1 MKRLIYILLLLC
13 SQAHAQVSLG
23 FGSAT
28 ADTNTE
34 ITVDLLM
41 DNSEVVKAI
50 QLDFYFDPN
59 LISYVG
65 NPTVVG
71 TRIEEGFTVAV
82 NEIGEGR
89 YRALIYSP
97 TNGEI
102 PVGSGSVMKLSF
114 ETGLQFGTFPIY
126 LNNNQS
132 NGSYTN
138 VVVSGTGS
146 AAISDLTLTEGY
158 LTILS
163 GDFGWNTTE
172 QNFGGVVKDQSQTFN
187 FEFFNNGNADLVL
200 ELLSEDLGVFEAD
213 FTAFPLT
220 ISAGSSSKM
229 MVNFPADTPGSF
241 EGTFEL
247 QSNDPKRTDS
257 TIFKISASVFSNNV
271 AGLPFVEVAS
281 GSRAEA
287 RISFEAEEPII
298 SFQFDIPFN
307 PEVFTIDAESV
318 ELLVTGTDHFITAS
332 AFEEENFVRILSYSP
347 TNTPIPTSQQD
358 WVAFDI
364 VADDNAF
371 PGEYSLSFKD
381 AIANDPN
388 LVNVASGTISGSLRI
403 LNGLIEL
410 SLVEG
415 QQPLSNG
422 YSNQRNLLV
431 INDGNSPVKLSQ
443 LAANA
448 EVEVVEFETDQSIEA
463 GESIQ
468 LTLAITPNVYP
479 NYELNINLVH
489 DGYNGGS
496 LFNSSIPTY
505 YPNFISTGET
515 EIAPNDSEN
524 ISFSLY
530 NSSAAKAVQ
539 FDFKVPAGMSID
551 LSQAENVYQNGY
563 ALNYSILNQDEQIY
577 RVLYFNPSGG
587 LILAGDHE
595 LFNAPLTVNNAQVG
609 AYSMAITGLLIS
621 GETNENIASIALYD
635 NKIIVAERPLA
646 ESLELRLGKTQTL
659 TLSPGSDP
667 NGLAL
672 TYHIITQPQD
682 GNIEGGEKLIYTPS
696 GSFVGQVSF
705 DYQVFNGLRYSETE
719 TITIEL
725 INNTPP
731 VVAAI
736 DLTMNQGEQLEF
748 SLLGTD
754 EDGDELTYTVA
765 SPSNGTISVDGSSVT
780 YTPNE
785 GFYGIDEFSY
795 TANDG
800 EVDSA
805 SAMIRIEVLRVNAPP
820 TVSDLSFSMNRES
833 VLEFSLSGTDEDGDE
848 LTYTVASPSNG
859 TISVDGSSV
868 TYTPNEGYVGSDTFT
883 YFANDSFA
891 DSNTGVITI
900 TIVDNYPPVITE
912 LNISTNEDESLEFQ
926 LSAEDNE
933 GATISYEITQ
943 PQNGIASIDGD
954 RVTYT
959 PNSDFFGTDTFFYR
973 AYDDVGYSTA
983 KITVD
988 ILPVN
993 DAPEFKM
1000 EVSASLIESASI
1012 GDLIIELSA
1021 EDVDSEELSF
1031 SLEENDLDIFDL
1043 SGSSLILNQPLDYEL
1058 AKEHVVKLVVSD
1070 GELTGEL
1077 SFILNVLDVPNQTTE
1092 KDITVRVS
1100 DVVAETPTTSN
1111 QFYQRYLDEIV
1122 SNEFQE
1128 GQVVYYEI
1136 SGGDDSEFFTIDK
1149 NNGALSFTII
1159 PDFEDP
1165 QDANK
1170 DNLYEAIIKITS
1182 LTDGGSEVPI
1192 YSGQTDIAVP
1202 EAQSAV
1208 AVIDS
1213 YVAEPTVDSDGD
1225 GFADV
1230 VDNCPTISNPN
1241 QLDTDGDGTGDFCDD
1256 SDNDGLFDIEDQCP
1270 YSSVGLPINV
1280 FGCEV
1285 FVLPKDA
1292 FTVVAQ
1298 SASCSTTTDG
1308 VISITARYPQFSYS
1322 VSVEGI
1328 GAPLIL
1334 DANSGLSDKIENLG
1348 PGTYNVCITVNGQEG
1363 YAHCSTVSINQPAPL
1378 SVAPTMNVDRGT
1390 INYQVS
1396 GADSYRVSFNGR
1408 EMLVSEPNIELN
1420 LRPGLNRIKLYTDFT
1435 CQGYFEEEIF
1445 VSENVTLYPNPTTG
1459 PIQLYVSG
1467 KDRNVQLNIRNSM
1480 GQTVHA
1486 EALDVPY
1493 NRIVHFNLGRQPSG
1507 VYFINLEGETVR
1519 KQLKVIKQ

>member
-114 ETGLQFGTFPIY
+114 ETGLQFGTFPIF
-126 LNNNQS
+126 LNNNQN

-138 VVVSGTGS
+138 VVVSGAGS
-146 AAISDLTLTEGY
+146 AAISDLTLTEGSI
-158 LTILS
+158 TVLS
-163 GDFGWNTTE
+163 GDFSSNTTD
-172 QNFGGVVKDQSQTFN
+172 QNFGSVVKDQAQSFD
-187 FEFFNNGNADLVL
+187 FVLSNNGNADLVIDFV
-200 ELLSEDLGVFEAD
+200 SEDLGVFQAD

-220 ISAGSSSKM
+220 LSAGSSSNLA
-229 MVNFPADTPGSF
+229 VSFPANTPGSF
-241 EGTFEL
+241 EGTFVL
-247 QSNDPKRTDS
+247 QSDDPKRTDP
-257 TIFKISASVFSNNV
+257 TTFKISAFVFSDNV
-271 AGLPFVEVAS
+271 AGLPTIEVAS
-281 GSRAEA
+281 GSTAEA
-287 RISFEAEEPII
+287 RITFEVEEPII
-298 SFQFDIPFN
+298 SFQFDIPFDS
-307 PEVFTIDAESV
+307 EVFTIDPESV
-318 ELLVTGTDHFITAS
+318 ELLITGTDHIITAS
-332 AFEEENFVRILSYSP
+332 VFEEDGFARILSYSP
-347 TNTPIPTSQQD
+347 TNATIPTTQGD
-358 WVAFDI
+358 WVSFDI
-364 VADDNAF
+364 VADDNAR
-371 PGEYSLSFKD
+371 PGDYPLVFDD

-388 LVNVASGTISGSLRI
+388 LVNVVSGTVSGSLTV
-403 LNGLIEL
+403 LNGLIDL
-410 SLVEG
+410 SLLEDL
-415 QQPLSNG
+415 QSLSNG
-422 YSNQRNLLV
+422 YANTRNLV
-431 INDGNSPVKLSQ
+431 IRNEGNAPSTMGEITTS
-443 LAANA
+443 A
-448 EVEVVEFETDQSIEA
+448 EVEVINYVANQTIDA
-463 GESIQ
+463 GEAIEVE
-468 LTLAITPNVYP
+468 LAITPDVYP
-479 NYELNINLVH
+479 AYDLEISMVH
-489 DGYNGGS
+489 DGYNGTTT
-496 LFNSSIPTY
+496 FNSEIPTY
-505 YPNFISTGET
+505 YPNFISTRDAQV
-515 EIAPNDSEN
+515 APNSTES
-524 ISFSLY
+524 ITFSLF
-530 NSSAAKAVQ
+530 NSSAVKAVQ
-539 FDFKVPAGMSID
+539 FDFKVPTGLSID
-551 LSQAENVYQNGY
+551 LAQAVNLYENGY
-563 ALNYSILNQDEQIY
+563 VLSYNVLNQDEQIY
-577 RVLYFNPSGG
+577 RALYFNPTGG
-587 LILAGDHE
+587 LIAPGTHE
-595 LFNAPLTVNNAQVG
+595 LFTAPLTAGDIAVSI
-609 AYSMAITGLLIS
+609 YPMAITEMILS
-621 GETNENIASIALYD
+621 GETNENIASIALYE
-635 NKIIVAERPLA
+635 NRIIAAEKPLA
-646 ESLELRLGKTQTL
+646 ESLSYQLGKTQTL
-659 TLSPGSDP
+659 TLTPGSDP
-667 NGLAL
+667 NGLSL
-672 TYHIITQPQD
+672 SYKIITQPES
-682 GNIEGGEKLIYTPS
+682 GNIEGGEKLVYTPS
-696 GSFVGQVSF
+696 GSFVGRISF
-705 DYQVFNGLRYSETE
+705 DYQLFNGLLYSNTA
-719 TITIEL
+719 TITIDL

-731 VVAAI
+731 VVSEI
-736 DLTMNQGEQLEF
+736 ELKMNQGEQLEF
-748 SLLGTD
+748 SLVGTD
-754 EDGDELTYTVA
+754 DDGDDLTYAVA
-765 SPSNGTISVDGSSVT
+765 TPSNGTISVDGSSVI

-785 GFYGIDEFSY
+785 GFYGIEEFSY
-795 TANDG
+795 KANDG
-800 EVDSA
+800 DVDSS
-805 SAMIRIEVLRVNAPP
+805 SATISIDVNAIPV
-820 TVSDLSFSMNRES
+820 VSEIDLTMNRES
-833 VLEFSLSGTDEDGDE
+833 TVEFSLVGTDDDGDD
-848 LTYTVASPSNG
+848 LTYAVATPSNG

-868 TYTPNEGYVGSDTFT
+868 IYTPNDGYIGTETFS
-883 YFANDSFA
+883 YYANDGIV
-891 DSNTGVITI
+891 DSNNAVITI
-900 TIVDNYPPVITE
+900 TIVDNYPPEISE

-1012 GDLIIELSA
+1012 GDLIFELSA

-1031 SLEENDLDIFDL
+1031 SLEENDLDIFGL

-1149 NNGALSFTII
+1149 NNGALSFAII
-1159 PDFEDP
+1159 PDFENP
-1165 QDANK
+1165 LDANK
-1170 DNLYEAIIKITS
+1170 DNLYEVIVKITS

-1256 SDNDGLFDIEDQCP
+1256 SDNDGLFDTEDQCP

-1420 LRPGLNRIKLYTDFT
+1420 LRPGLNRIRLYTDFT

-1445 VSENVTLYPNPTTG
+1445 VSENVTLYPNPTKG

-1493 NRIVHFNLGRQPSG
+1493 NRIVLFNLGRQPAG